1 MARDYNKLDAFHL
14 ADDFA
19 VLVYERTRRMSDADN
34 IRTQL
39 RRAATSAPQNICE
52 GCARR
57 STADYARFLDIALS
71 SATEAVYVLRFCKRV
86 ALLTPEVAEECRN
99 LGKRAIKALQKLLD
113 AVEQLPDAH
122 RAQRAPTR
130 AVRRGD

>member
-19 VLVYERTRRMSDADN
+19 ALVYEQTRRMPDDDK
-34 IRTQL
+34 IRSQL

-57 STADYARFLDIALS
+57 SKGDYARFLDIALS
-71 SATEAVYVLRFCKRV
+71 SATEAVYLLSFSQRV
-86 ALLTPEVAEECRN
+86 RLLPPEAVEQCTS
-99 LGKRAIKALQKLLD
+99 LGRRTLKALQNLLD
-113 AVEQLPDAH
+113 AVRDLP
-122 RAQRAPTR
+122 
-130 AVRRGD
+130 